1 MTESTPLSAHAE
13 AVVASRPEVLVE
25 VLRALAAAVPE
36 DRRALVR
43 ARIDAAVASTEPEF
57 TVELYPGLDDEDP
70 GREVVAEAEAL
81 SKRLEDGHYFRELG
95 WDEEVQHERAFGDES
110 WARELD
116 DFFARAATTYLSGN
130 DILASHL
137 YARLLGIFRF
147 EGRPGVFCGAER
159 PQEMVETNLAV
170 AKRRYL
176 RAVYRTTRPDM
187 RPRRLLSD
195 IISFRDI
202 GESDLLLRDIAFDT
216 SDGDMPLDDID
227 AFLVDWVRWLDA
239 VEREPPAVA
248 RDIRRL
254 LREAVTLQSG
264 VDGLGQLAR
273 REGPSH
279 PEAWHD
285 WVGALIR
292 SGRDTDAVKAARD
305 GLVVLAD
312 ASYKARLGDRLAALA
327 LRRGEPSLAI
337 EASRAAF
344 RAHPTEVRLLQLVS
358 GADAAGERDQVLD
371 REAGEVTRPTFA
383 HGDALAAR
391 VLLLAGRVEEAVTRF
406 QRSDAIGWGRP
417 DHAGSIVLPFLL
429 VAGTVLDGPPP
440 GTALARLWEDLDTP
454 ARTYFD
460 RRLLLDQ
467 MSAEDGVEPEHRAY
481 SVLLAEA
488 LAQHRPAESQRSRL
502 LQLAQVKVETA
513 ARDILQSHHRRGHA
527 VAALLTVAMAEALV
541 VARGPEVGES
551 FLRSARRPYPRDSAY
566 RKGLDALTVRSPLL
580 KPPA

>member
-1 MTESTPLSAHAE
+1 MTDATPLSAHAE
-13 AVVASRPEVLVE
+13 AVVSARPEVLTL

-36 DRRALVR
+36 ERRTLVK
-43 ARIDAAVASTEPEF
+43 AQIDAAASSTEPEF
-57 TVELYPGLDDEDP
+57 TVELYPGLDDDDP
-70 GREVVAEAEAL
+70 GRDVVAEAESL
-81 SKRLEDGHYFRELG
+81 SKRLEDGHYFRELS
-95 WDEEVQHERAFGDES
+95 WDEEVQQERAFGDES

-137 YARLLGIFRF
+137 YARLLGVFRF
-147 EGRPGVFCGAER
+147 EGRPGVFCGVER

-216 SDGDMPLDDID
+216 SDGDTPLDDVD
-227 AFLVDWVRWLDA
+227 TFLGDWVRWLDA
-239 VEREPPAVA
+239 VDREPPAVG

-254 LREAVTLQSG
+254 LREAVMLQSG
-264 VDGLGQLAR
+264 ADGLGELAR
-273 REGPSH
+273 REGASH

-292 SGRDTDAVKAARD
+292 AGRDADAVKAARD
-305 GLVVLAD
+305 GLVVIAD

-327 LRRGEPSLAI
+327 ERRGDLTLAVD
-337 EASRAAF
+337 ASRAAF
-344 RAHPTEVRLLQLVS
+344 RAHPTEVRLLQLVAA
-358 GADAAGERDQVLD
+358 ADAAGECELVLE
-371 REAGEVTRPTFA
+371 REAGEVTRPAFA

-391 VLLLAGRVEEAVTRF
+391 VLLLAGRFEEALTRF

-429 VAGTVLDGPPP
+429 VAGANLDGPPP

-467 MSAEDGVEPEHRAY
+467 MTADDGVEPEHRAY
-481 SVLLAEA
+481 SVLLVEA
-488 LAQHRPAESQRSRL
+488 LARHRPPESQRARL
-502 LQLAQVKVETA
+502 LQLAQVKVEVA
-513 ARDILQSHHRRGHA
+513 ARDILQSHHRRGQA
-527 VAALLTVAMAEALV
+527 VAALLTVAMAEALAA
-541 VARGPEVGES
+541 ARGLEVGES

-566 RKGLDALTVRSPLL
+566 RKGLDALTARSALL
-580 KPPA
+580 KPVS